1 MSFPNQVMPAMPSFS
16 DMQAQMSQQPTLNAP
31 SGKEPPN
38 PVPASPPGG
47 YGVPQTQQNFAP
59 PTPPVPQP
67 VPESYLSQLERAGK
81 VPAGQFK
88 SERELIDALY
98 STAEDL
104 ANRVEQRPPETP
116 VTPPPA
122 PTVAPSVNSAD
133 LNKAATMFQQQGWL
147 SMSNGQWVA
156 SNPIAQAAAQQLNT
170 SMLEAQA
177 RQAELSDP
185 SAFIA
190 KYGKSVIEQ
199 ALTPFQQR
207 LAEMETQNQALQARL
222 AETIPRPD
230 KQWVEANK
238 GQLWTTDQAGAQTPT
253 PAGKLYGQAWDMAQR
268 AGMDDLNQIHE
279 YALQVVQPYITQ
291 TQPVAPQPQVPW
303 MQQVQNS
310 PGSDPS
316 FTSPGSSF
324 SAQVPPSS
332 IGIPVGNDGF
342 PQFSMLQAMGS
353 QGR

>member
-1 MSFPNQVMPAMPSFS
+1 MSFPNQVMPAMPSFA
-16 DMQAQMSQQPTLNAP
+16 DLQAQMLQQPPNTMSAP
-31 SGKEPPN
+31 SGGANSLPA
-38 PVPASPPGG
+38 PVATPGGQGFSPP
-47 YGVPQTQQNFAP
+47 PTQ
-59 PTPPVPQP
+59 PVPQPAP

-81 VPAGQFK
+81 VPAGQFR

-116 VTPPPA
+116 VAPA
-122 PTVAPSVNSAD
+122 PTVAPSINSDD

-156 SNPIAQAAAQQLNT
+156 SNPIAQGAAQQLNT

-207 LAEMETQNQALQARL
+207 LAEMETQNHALQARL

-238 GQLWTTDQAGAQTPT
+238 VHLWTTDQAGAQTPT

-268 AGMDDLNQIHE
+268 AGINDLNQIHE

-291 TQPVAPQPQVPW
+291 TQPAAPQPQVPW

-316 FTSPGSSF
+316 FTSPGPTF

>member
-1 MSFPNQVMPAMPSFS
+1 MSFPNQVMPAMPSFADLQS
-16 DMQAQMSQQPTLNAP
+16 QMSQQPPNTPSAP
-31 SGKEPPN
+31 SGGANSLPA
-38 PVPASPPGG
+38 PVATPGGQGFSPPPAQPA
-47 YGVPQTQQNFAP
+47 PQPA
-59 PTPPVPQP
+59 P
-67 VPESYLSQLERAGK
+67 VPESYLAQLERAGK

-116 VTPPPA
+116 VTPTPA
-122 PTVAPSVNSAD
+122 AAPVVNHDD

-147 SMSNGQWVA
+147 AMQNGQWVA
-156 SNPIAQAAAQQLNT
+156 SNPIAQAAASQLNT
-170 SMLEAQA
+170 AMLEAQA

-199 ALTPFQQR
+199 ALTPFQQK
-207 LAEMETQNQALQARL
+207 LAEMEAQNQALQARL
-222 AETIPRPD
+222 VETLPRPD
-230 KQWVEANK
+230 KQWVESNK
-238 GQLWTTDQAGAQTPT
+238 DKLWTTDQAGAQTPT
-253 PAGKLYGQAWDMAQR
+253 PAGKLYGQAWDMAHK
-268 AGMDDLNQIHE
+268 AGMQDLNQIHE
-279 YALQVVQPYITQ
+279 YALSVVQPYITQ
-291 TQPVAPQPQVPW
+291 TQPAAPQPQVPW

-342 PQFSMLQAMGS
+342 PQFSMLQALGS